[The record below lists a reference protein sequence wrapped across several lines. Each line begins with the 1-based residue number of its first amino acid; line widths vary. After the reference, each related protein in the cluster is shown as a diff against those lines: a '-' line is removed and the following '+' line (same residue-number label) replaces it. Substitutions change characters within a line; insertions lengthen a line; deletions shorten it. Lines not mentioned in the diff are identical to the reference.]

1 MRESEK
7 PARVFRADQ
16 ESGDFG
22 CAFDVE
28 SQWFGRWHF
37 EAILAEDVR
46 VVAGVADRNGRAK
59 GLQVESGTKMSGNLD
74 IIGEGHRSDQSWLGV
89 VT

>member
-1 MRESEK
+1 VRESEK

-16 ESGDFG
+16 ESGNFG
-22 CAFDVE
+22 CALDVE

-37 EAILAEDVR
+37 EAILAEDVQ
-46 VVAGVADRNGRAK
+46 VVAGVADRNGRAT
-59 GLQVESGTKMSGNLD
+59 GVQVESGTKMSGNLD
-74 IIGEGHRSDQSWLGV
+74 IIGEGHRSDRSWLGV

>member
-28 SQWFGRWHF
+28 SQWFGRRHF

-46 VVAGVADRNGRAK
+46 VVACLADRHGRAI
-59 GLQVESGTKMSGNLD
+59 GVQVESGTKVSGNLD
-74 IIGEGHRSDQSWLGV
+74 IIAECHRSDESWLGV
-89 VT
+89 MT

>member
-1 MRESEK
+1 VRESEK

-28 SQWFGRWHF
+28 SQWFGWRHF

-46 VVAGVADRNGRAK
+46 VVACLADRDGRAVGVQVETECRQSDESCLGVA
-59 GLQVESGTKMSGNLD
+59 T
-74 IIGEGHRSDQSWLGV
+74 
-89 VT
+89 